1 MSKEQKSKEY
11 AELKVKQYDKDNTI
25 EKYGMYRAMQQCMFD
40 GYDLM
45 YAYEKGYS
53 DALDYVNSIIKN
65 K

>member
-1 MSKEQKSKEY
+1 MNKEEKSKDY

-40 GYDLM
+40 GYDLID
-45 YAYEKGYS
+45 AYEKGYS
-53 DALDYVNSIIKN
+53 DAWDYVNSILKS